1 MADYCNSN
9 STSLSNGS
17 NSNSNGGSCL
27 ATFRPTSGT
36 SVAIVGGYPHHRLHH
51 HHHRHHLRV
60 TGGKHGDD
68 GDADDDDDDDG
79 RHRPTTVTAAS
90 AAMLGTVVID
100 HRVRLVRL
108 TRPQSFDRHH
118 HRSGVGNGVGGGG
131 GGGASGNF
139 GFSIRGG
146 LEYGTG
152 FFVSAVEKDSEADR
166 QGLKVGDQIVRVNG
180 YHVEDAVHRE
190 LTQFVANQE
199 RLVLKVRSVGI
210 IPIKERS
217 ADPLTWHVVS
227 YNGSSVVAT
236 SRTGAPNGNQS
247 SLPRVERT
255 SCSSS
260 SSSSTGSGTADE
272 LPPPP
277 PGRDLKV
284 MLSVP
289 PQTKLGCGICKGPDW
304 KPGIFVQ
311 FTKQGGVA
319 REAGLRPGD
328 QIMSCNGREFSEI
341 TFAEAVSIM
350 KASHVLELV
359 IRPGAGIDMFP
370 GESSGY
376 NSSASSVNGDASPCW
391 GESAAK
397 RLSIVREESSPSER
411 RGKDHRE
418 KNGQKGAAASRR
430 NNTTIIEF
438 SENGTVVNSSNSLT
452 RNKSVVGDN
461 GSGKK
466 LADICFVSKQSET
479 KTIIVEVHRSASTNS
494 IHTGSPPSS
503 GPATSSGLAS
513 NIPPPPPLFADKI
526 PPPPPP
532 STSSSG
538 LSSGYS
544 TTNSAKSSAA
554 GHHNHHQQQQR
565 SPSAV
570 SLADSSASSGIDCGG
585 NGLGSAISEELKRR
599 AQKKGTSSSA
609 LEPAAAL
616 TELENR
622 LKEKR
627 FKPPNSGGGDAARH
641 SALMDE
647 FKAVHKRM
655 FKNGFDNAE
664 LKKTPSKEKLPTDDG
679 GVDSTPTVPSTGKSG
694 KGTMGRVAATE
705 LAKANGDV
713 AELESI
719 ESFKLTNP
727 TPTPVR
733 PPSYY
738 FSPQATGPSTMK
750 KSLKPIAVTI
760 SEYSSSIVGGQDH
773 QRTTTTD
780 DPKGEDDAISTSIGN
795 LRSELEKTLSMSNL
809 RLRCESRENLVERIQ
824 IGPCGHQQ
832 QQQQQEQTKLSRS
845 SSVANGVGR
854 IGVGGPTLSK
864 TMSSGNRITIAIS
877 SDKK

>member
-1 MADYCNSN
+1 MADYCS
-9 STSLSNGS
+9 SGGGGS
-17 NSNSNGGSCL
+17 SSPVSSNGGSCL
-27 ATFRPTSGT
+27 GTFRPSGA
-36 SVAIVGGYPHHRLHH
+36 SVAIGVYPHHKLAHH
-51 HHHRHHLRV
+51 HHLNRHHLRV
-60 TGGKHGDD
+60 IAPAGGGGGAEQDEQND
-68 GDADDDDDDDG
+68 GG
-79 RHRPTTVTAAS
+79 HRPST

-100 HRVRLVRL
+100 HRVRIIRL
-108 TRPQSFDRHH
+108 TRPQNFDRHH
-118 HRSGVGNGVGGGG
+118 HLHGPGTGAGAGGGNAGGGG
-131 GGGASGNF
+131 GNF

-217 ADPLTWHVVS
+217 ADPLTWHVIS
-227 YNGSSVVAT
+227 FNGSSSSTMVAS
-236 SRTGAPNGNQS
+236 SRSNGSSGNQS

-260 SSSSTGSGTADE
+260 SSSSTGSGTVDE
-272 LPPPP
+272 LPP
-277 PGRDLKV
+277 PGRDLKI

-397 RLSIVREESSPSER
+397 RLSMVREESGPNER
-411 RGKDHRE
+411 LGSGSKS
-418 KNGQKGAAASRR
+418 ASNRR

-438 SENGTVVNSSNSLT
+438 SENGTVVNSSNSLSRT
-452 RNKSVVGDN
+452 KPESEDRGN
-461 GSGKK
+461 GKK
-466 LADICFVSKQSET
+466 LADISFVSKKSET

-494 IHTGSPPSS
+494 IDTGLSPSS
-503 GPATSSGLAS
+503 GSATSSGLSS

-532 STSSSG
+532 NTNNNNSG

-544 TTNSAKSSAA
+544 TTNSGRSAVT
-554 GHHNHHQQQQR
+554 GQQR

-585 NGLGSAISEELKRR
+585 GSGLGSAISEELKRR
-599 AQKKGTSSSA
+599 AQKKGTSTA

-627 FKPPNSGGGDAARH
+627 FRPPNSGGSDAARH

-647 FKAVHKRM
+647 FRAVHKRM

-664 LKKTPSKEKLPTDDG
+664 LKKTPSKDKLPTDDG
-679 GVDSTPTVPSTGKSG
+679 SSTETVPVGPGGRNG
-694 KGTMGRVAATE
+694 KGTMGRVAEAE
-705 LAKANGDV
+705 QAKANGDV

-719 ESFKLTNP
+719 ESFKMTNP
-727 TPTPVR
+727 TPTTIR

-738 FSPQATGPSTMK
+738 FSPQATGPPTMK
-750 KSLKPIAVTI
+750 KTLKPIAVTI
-760 SEYSSSIVGGQDH
+760 SEYSSSLVGQRDH
-773 QRTTTTD
+773 HRSSGDVKSGTTGTVN
-780 DPKGEDDAISTSIGN
+780 EEDAISASIGN

-824 IGPCGHQQ
+824 IGPCGHHQQ
-832 QQQQQEQTKLSRS
+832 DQQAKLSRS

-854 IGVGGPTLSK
+854 IGAGSGSAAAK
-864 TMSSGNRITIAIS
+864 TMSNGNRITIAIS
-877 SDKK
+877 NDKN